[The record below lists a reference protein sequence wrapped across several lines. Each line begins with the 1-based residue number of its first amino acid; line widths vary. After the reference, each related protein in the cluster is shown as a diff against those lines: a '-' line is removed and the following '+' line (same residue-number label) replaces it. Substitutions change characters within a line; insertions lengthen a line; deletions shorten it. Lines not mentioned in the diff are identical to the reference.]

1 MRVLVAIPDN
11 NSDDR
16 IQTLMLYDESNRDD
30 DMSVGLLRYGYQT
43 ARQLSGRR
51 QTYQDQQFLSSITHT
66 IQVLQR
72 QHLVDQWMQMNPR
85 CWAWMNPNQSRR
97 EMAPMQARNDHSGR
111 RGHHSRQYHDD
122 QDNMESDDDD
132 GFDDSDEYGD
142 TDDIIVEGCG
152 IEAMNGLY
160 KRQGACDN
168 VPKYVNSGRYNGNDE
183 EFTLFRCKLMDDTR

>member
-1 MRVLVAIPDN
+1 
-11 NSDDR
+11 
-16 IQTLMLYDESNRDD
+16 
-30 DMSVGLLRYGYQT
+30 
-43 ARQLSGRR
+43 
-51 QTYQDQQFLSSITHT
+51 
-66 IQVLQR
+66 
-72 QHLVDQWMQMNPR
+72 
-85 CWAWMNPNQSRR
+85 
-97 EMAPMQARNDHSGR
+97 MQARNDQSGR
-111 RGHHSRQYHDD
+111 RGHHNQYHDD
-122 QDNMESDDDD
+122 QDGMESDDDD